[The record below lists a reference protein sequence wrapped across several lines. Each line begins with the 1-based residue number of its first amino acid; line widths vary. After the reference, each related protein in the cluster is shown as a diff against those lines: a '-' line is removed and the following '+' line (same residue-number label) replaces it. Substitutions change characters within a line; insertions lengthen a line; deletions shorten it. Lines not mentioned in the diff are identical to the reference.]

1 MLWVL
6 RGRSREDIRPFFELL
21 GSEGCAWLRAAVM
34 HMSTAYDLEVRIHWP
49 QAEVV
54 YDLPQVV
61 AK

>member
-1 MLWVL
+1 MLA
-6 RGRSREDIRPFFELL
+6 EIFAHADIRPFFELL

-34 HMSTAYDLEVRIHWP
+34 DMSTAYDLEVRIHWP

-54 YDLPQVV
+54 YDLLQVV